1 MSLVDL
7 QSDLSKFRS
16 NSVKQEKT
24 TPASSKAKD
33 GNNFA
38 NVTPVTDNL
47 KTMSPN
53 VNPLEQSNLEG
64 MMSSTKL
71 DDINK
76 FQTKPISELLGKT
89 KLDDIKKLNS
99 KPLSGLLGKTKLDD
113 IKKFKT
119 KPITDLLGKSK
130 LDDTKAFNT
139 KPIESRLDGTKLDD
153 INAFN
158 TKSIESRLEGT
169 KLDDINPFTTTPIEK
184 RLEISKLDDIVKKVF
199 EEGLVNSVSKYSAI
213 NTNLETTP
221 ISNVSTENVISEL
234 GNVRRELFS
243 SKLDKSETEVSRVS
257 VGQNNLKS
265 NINVADSQLT
275 FDRKN
280 STPNIDTELNNQ
292 TNNITDPKIGIT
304 PSTLFTD
311 RTKQSAIIATKNL
324 ILPNDDVVNP
334 DVVISSKPLFNDLKP
349 QSVLINKGLVSPLNN
364 IVNPDIA
371 LERSVLSFER
381 ATESPELVTDIP
393 TTDYVTIPDT
403 KVFRVD
409 LKSKLEKDISDLNV
423 DGIPTKYVPVSKL
436 MEMTPTQ
443 IVDTIRYDLQSLQL
457 EDNSKYNLDKVLK
470 TIPSGRNENPEK
482 SKYSVIGTQ
491 ESNFFSNDFAE
502 GFTARQQFGDSKYV
516 GDSAFGWQGKANA
529 APAVNFIQDVNSQGF
544 QTFAQNG
551 KTAFILNSSKYGFVN
566 IPETDFFDENNL
578 YTKEGFKSFTRNYES
593 AFIENSSIFSWD
605 GKKDKA
611 PEVNYFDIGG
621 INTTSGFT
629 KLAQLYNTNYVL
641 ESSQFDWDG
650 TAPAVNYFDITNQY
664 TTDGFKTLSQ
674 PFISSYIPDSSQYD
688 WDGTRDQSPEVNYF
702 DLIGRYTTAGFTKFA
717 QNYDS
722 KYIQDAS
729 QFDWDGS
736 KEQVPVVNYFDIS
749 NANTT
754 DGFTKFAQNLDTK
767 YIPDSSIFDWDG
779 ARADVPVVNYFDLTN
794 TYTNDGFTSFSN
806 LYDSKYIQDSSQ
818 FDWNGKRENVP
829 TVNYFDLTNAHTN
842 IGFHSF
848 AAKLDSKYIK
858 ESSQFDWDGTRVK
871 APAVDYFDLTK
882 RNTTS
887 GFTTFHQL
895 NDSKYVKESSIFDWD
910 GVRSQAPAVNYLDLL
925 KQYTTEGFNT
935 FTQFEI
941 TKYIPDSSQ
950 FDWNGTRS
958 DAPAVDYFD
967 VSKKNTTVGF
977 HTFARKYESKYVPE
991 SSEFDWDG
999 TKQKAP
1005 AVDYFDLTKKFTTVG
1020 FHTFARKLETKY
1032 IPESSEFD
1040 WDGKKQKA
1048 PAVNYFDLNK
1058 RNTTIG
1064 FHTFAQQYDTK
1075 YIPESSIFDWD
1086 GNRGKAPAVNYFDLS
1101 NIATSKGFHIL
1112 AQQQEPTSYQT
1123 TGTRLKDG
1131 ASRFDWD
1138 GTRDKAPEVNYFDAN
1153 KIVTSKGFHKFAAP
1167 LEPTKYQNDG
1177 KSLKDDATIFDW
1189 DGLRDKANEIDFFDS
1204 TKRFTKKGFHRL
1216 AQQLEP
1222 TQYNHEASDYTFK
1235 GTKPETGINYF
1246 DSNTRNASGFTQK
1259 AEPLQTEYKHESSNF
1274 GFTGK
1279 LPNPID
1285 FFDNKDSDGF
1295 VLNTEPLQ
1303 SKFKE
1308 DTSRFTFV
1316 GKRSNAPAIDYIE
1329 NKNAPGFKSF
1339 PALLESN
1346 YDLDSTQFG
1355 WRGGRINAPEV
1366 DFLDNA
1372 ASSGFTTFAQTYQS
1386 FYTEDFGK
1394 YNWKGARSEAPNVS
1408 WFGITPKR
1416 KMQLPDLD
1424 SATRSVMTDQGFKTF
1439 FENKENTN
1447 LASSYS
1453 TLSTEN
1459 GQNKSAINNIPM
1471 TNFFGY
1477 TPSTRNGF
1485 MIKMSSTS
1493 DTMYPIVSPMMK
1505 YDLQIQ
1511 QRTPIQI
1518 SRGELQGGLV
1528 KDRELYA
1535 PNAFGKKIVGSTTSG
1550 KLASL
1555 QNQVPD
1561 SKVKTDAS
1569 YYGRTYEEN
1578 VRNFTDK
1585 QGYVSKWALKRN
1597 SPSPL
1602 DLQYSKFNLR
1612 ADAYNPDFLGS
1623 ADQPFV
1629 LRDIGQRWGFGANFD
1644 EGLVR
1649 GGAVTMADRI
1659 LNDVIRVGKF
1669 LVTGKGLL
1677 FLAKQVGLQLMN
1689 PNVDERP
1696 ANGIIDSLASATSFG
1711 MSPTQIFNPAA
1722 LIANTGG
1729 APIGLRL
1736 PRHSLLGALDSS
1748 MLNRYGDTA
1757 IKREFLADG
1766 TPAGSNFKG
1775 LEVPESDGD
1784 QTDYSRLIGLMKE
1797 LLPNSFKP
1805 NVSGLTFDHEHS
1817 KIYRV
1822 SSGFGGPG
1830 APLGIGGTKIRRAR
1844 HPYLTYYTT
1853 NALLTEQPTPP
1864 PSTSTTSGGG
1874 AGAAAAAA
1882 AGTAAAAA
1890 GVASVAGLGASGNP
1904 AYQTTALRNQFY
1916 SLSDKEGN
1924 SSPGGSYSAELL
1936 REYTQNDRKIFGMLR
1951 GLANMLPNGPSET
1964 VSAAGGTPTSASSA
1978 PSMSL
1983 HTQTITRIGGMNT
1996 FNPTTK
2002 IFSSRIKPSDFSAAA
2017 NNNEFPLE
2025 RNNPNETDPLK
2036 KYLTAT
2042 YSNLRKADVGSI
2054 SRSRKYNDFRFDLYN
2069 NPVGAASGSTEV
2081 GDQLKTREYVMS
2093 DPKYVNYDKLNLER
2107 NFGMGSHG
2115 EPGTQRNLPF
2125 ITNVQYKKHKLTGA
2139 TVPTV
2144 KPGRQFRGDR
2154 INIIDYKRVSKAISK
2169 NLVYEK
2175 GQYGDGSVPGSDD
2188 LVEFYF
2194 TGLKIRAGGVNKP
2207 AEIIAFRATFDNI
2220 QDTHSPKWN
2229 AIKYMG
2235 RGDPLYTYDGY
2246 ERSISFGFTVH
2257 IGSRDEM
2264 KASWRKLN
2272 YLASWTA
2279 PEYTSAGL
2287 IRGPVVRLNIGHL
2300 YRKMPGFISSLSYT
2314 FDNAGGVWET
2324 ANLSQD
2330 KNLKVKS
2337 APNDAN
2343 PNVLLSSPGVL
2354 QLPKTVQVSVGFTPF
2369 GVYRPEYNG
2378 VMYSLYDDGNSTG
2391 DSPESGLM
2399 PTSNTKVNYFRAF
2412 DADDAGNVVDALD
2425 PDNVVLLNSPKPDG
2439 KEAELVEVV
2448 TEKRD
2453 NLTEAEDDPSTNP
2466 KSPTTVGSG
2475 TNNAAPATTPGS
2487 GVLASAANPENTT
2500 PDTNTL
2506 SANNLT
2512 GLGATS
2518 PNPFTP
2524 QPFRVVPTTAPANVP
2539 TPTTGWE
2546 SLNKTG
2552 QTNLPVA
2559 GSNATGGTEL
2569 GLDYQ
2574 DLYKNVGATSGSSD
2588 KKVSKKKKKRG

>member
-53 VNPLEQSNLEG
+53 VNQLEQSNLEG

-71 DDINK
+71 DDIK
-76 FQTKPISELLGKT
+76 SFTTKPLSGLLGKT
-89 KLDDIKKLNS
+89 KLDDVKKFNT
-99 KPLSGLLGKTKLDD
+99 KPLSGLLSKTKLDD

-130 LDDTKAFNT
+130 LDDTKAFT
-139 KPIESRLDGTKLDD
+139 TTPIESK
-153 INAFN
+153 
-158 TKSIESRLEGT
+158 LEGT

-184 RLEISKLDDIVKKVF
+184 RLETSKLDDIVKKVF
-199 EEGLVNSVSKYSAI
+199 EEGLVNSVSKYSNI
-213 NTNLETTP
+213 DTD
-221 ISNVSTENVISEL
+221 SEL
-234 GNVRRELFS
+234 TPLAKLSSGTIASKFAQIREENFE
-243 SKLDKSETEVSRVS
+243 SKLNKSEINPSIIGI
-257 VGQNNLKS
+257 GQNNLQS
-265 NINVADSQLT
+265 NIQPNQTTLT
-275 FDRKN
+275 FDRKD
-280 STPNIDTELNNQ
+280 STPEISINSSDSSD
-292 TNNITDPKIGIT
+292 NITDPKVEINRIPLSLDRSSQSVDIT
-304 PSTLFTD
+304 S
-311 RTKQSAIIATKNL
+311 RGVV
-324 ILPNDDVVNP
+324 LPNDDVVDPKVTINT
-334 DVVISSKPLFNDLKP
+334 KPLFNDLKP
-349 QSVLINKGLVSPLNN
+349 QSVIINKDLFSPLNN
-364 IVNPDIA
+364 VLNPDIA
-371 LERSVLSFER
+371 FERSVLSMDK
-381 ATESPELVTDIP
+381 TIESPELFTDLP
-393 TTDYVTIPDT
+393 VDGFVTIPDT
-403 KVFRVD
+403 KIFKTD
-409 LKSKLEKDISDLNV
+409 LRTKLVKDISDYNV
-423 DGIPTKYVPVSKL
+423 DGIPAKYTPISKL
-436 MEMTPTQ
+436 MEMTPSQ
-443 IVDTIRYDLQSLQL
+443 IVDTIRYDLESAQL
-457 EDNSKYNLDKVLK
+457 EDNSKYNLDKVIK
-470 TIPSGRNENPEK
+470 TIPFGRNEDPSK
-482 SKYSVIGTQ
+482 SKYSSVDTQ
-491 ESNFFSNDFAE
+491 EVNFFPDSMAS
-502 GFTARQQFGDSKYV
+502 GFTARQQLGDSKFNGDSKY
-516 GDSAFGWQGKANA
+516 GWVGKAGA
-529 APAVNFIQDVNSQGF
+529 APSVNYMSDQNAKGF
-544 QTFAQNG
+544 KTFVENN
-551 KTAFILNSSKYGFVN
+551 KTAFVINSSRFGFVK
-566 IPETDFFDENNL
+566 IPEVNYFDENKL
-578 YTKEGFKSFTRNYES
+578 YTKEGFKAFTSQLES
-593 AFIENSSIFSWD
+593 AYIDNSSKYGWE
-605 GKKDKA
+605 GKTDAA
-611 PEVNYFDIGG
+611 PEVNYFDITGT
-621 INTTSGFT
+621 NTTAGFT
-629 KLAQLYNTNYVL
+629 KFVQLYDSKYIPD
-641 ESSQFDWDG
+641 SSVFDWEG
-650 TAPAVNYFDITNQY
+650 AAPAVNYFDITNTY
-664 TTDGFKTLSQ
+664 TTEGFKTLSQ
-674 PFISSYIPDSSQYD
+674 PFISSYIPDSSQFD
-688 WDGTRDQSPEVNYF
+688 WDGARDQSPEVNYF
-702 DLIGRYTTAGFTKFA
+702 DLLSRYTTTGFTKFA

-736 KEQVPVVNYFDIS
+736 KEQAPVVNYFDIS
-749 NANTT
+749 NTNTT
-754 DGFTKFAQNLDTK
+754 DGFTKFPQNLDSK
-767 YIPDSSIFDWDG
+767 YVPDSSQFDWDG
-779 ARADVPVVNYFDLTN
+779 SRENVPVVNYFDLTN

-806 LYDSKYIQDSSQ
+806 LYDSKYIPDSSV
-818 FDWNGKRENVP
+818 FDWNGNKENVP

-858 ESSQFDWDGTRVK
+858 ESSEFDWNGTRDK

-887 GFTTFHQL
+887 GFTTFHIL
-895 NDSKYVKESSIFDWD
+895 HDSKYIKESSIFDWD

-935 FTQFEI
+935 FTQFQI

-1005 AVDYFDLTKKFTTVG
+1005 AVDYFDLTKQFTTVG

-1040 WDGKKQKA
+1040 WDGTKRKA
-1048 PAVNYFDLNK
+1048 PAVNYFDLTK

-1064 FHTFAQQYDTK
+1064 FHTFAEKYDTK
-1075 YIPESSIFDWD
+1075 YIPESSEFDWD

-1123 TGTRLKDG
+1123 SGNQLRGG
-1131 ASRFDWD
+1131 ASIFDWD
-1138 GTRDKAPEVNYFDAN
+1138 GSRTAAPEVNYFDATN
-1153 KIVTSKGFHKFAAP
+1153 QRTTKGFHKFAKQ
-1167 LEPTKYQNDG
+1167 LEPTKYQTSG
-1177 KSLKDDATIFDW
+1177 TTLKDDASEFDW
-1189 DGLRDKANEIDFFDS
+1189 NGKRAKAPEVDFFDL
-1204 TKRFTKKGFHRL
+1204 TKQFTTKGFHRL
-1216 AQQLEP
+1216 AEVREQ
-1222 TQYNHEASDYTFK
+1222 TKYKTEASEFTFK
-1235 GTKPETGINYF
+1235 GSQPKKGVNYF
-1246 DSNTRNASGFTQK
+1246 DATAKNAAGFTQK
-1259 AEPLQTEYKHESSNF
+1259 PESLQTEYKHESSNF

-1295 VLNTEPLQ
+1295 ILNAEPLQ

-1316 GKRSNAPAIDYIE
+1316 GKRSNAPSIDYIE
-1329 NKNAPGFKSF
+1329 NKNAPGFNSF
-1339 PALLESN
+1339 PPLLESK

-1355 WRGGRINAPEV
+1355 WKGGRTSAPAI

-1453 TLSTEN
+1453 TLSTET
-1459 GQNKSAINNIPM
+1459 GRNKSAINDIPM

-1805 NVSGLTFDHEHS
+1805 NVAGLTFDYEHS
-1817 KIYRV
+1817 KIYRI
-1822 SSGFGGPG
+1822 SSGFGGTG
-1830 APLGIGGTKIRRAR
+1830 APLGIGGTKIRRAT

-1853 NALLTEQPTPP
+1853 NAFLVEAAPTTPP
-1864 PSTSTTSGGG
+1864 ATTTAASSVPTSPTTATAA
-1874 AGAAAAAA
+1874 AGAAL
-1882 AGTAAAAA
+1882 
-1890 GVASVAGLGASGNP
+1890 GLGTTSNP
-1904 AYQTTALRNQFY
+1904 QYPKTALRNQY
-1916 SLSDKEGN
+1916 YNLADKNGDVN
-1924 SSPGGSYSAELL
+1924 PGGSYSAELFN
-1936 REYTQNDRKIFGMLR
+1936 EYNKSGKSAFGMIK
-1951 GLANMLPNGPSET
+1951 GLINLLPNGPGNT
-1964 VSAAGGTPTSASSA
+1964 VSAGGGTASTGSAGTSGSAASV
-1978 PSMSL
+1978 PMSL
-1983 HTQTITRIGGMNT
+1983 HSETINRIKGLNPFTQK
-1996 FNPTTK
+1996 TK
-2002 IFSSRIKPSDFSAAA
+2002 TFSSIIKPETHA
-2017 NNNEFPLE
+2017 NALNNQDIPLHKS
-2025 RNNPNETDPLK
+2025 NPIETDPLK
-2036 KYLTAT
+2036 KYLTST
-2042 YSNLRKADVGSI
+2042 YSNLRKADVGTV
-2054 SRSRKYNDFRFDLYN
+2054 SRSRKYNDFRQDIYDSEV
-2069 NPVGAASGSTEV
+2069 PPSTASGSSAAA
-2081 GDQLKTREYVMS
+2081 GQLQIKQFIMT
-2093 DPKYVNYDKLNLER
+2093 DPKIMRYHKQNLE
-2107 NFGMGSHG
+2107 NFYGIGAHG
-2115 EPGTQRNLPF
+2115 EPGSQRNLPF
-2125 ITNVQYKKHKLTGA
+2125 VSNIHYMKDKKTGA
-2139 TVPTV
+2139 SVPV
-2144 KPGRQFRGDR
+2144 LKKGRQFRGDR
-2154 INIIDYKRVSKAISK
+2154 INIIDYKQVTKPINK

-2175 GQYGDGSVPGSDD
+2175 NLDGVPGSED

-2194 TGLKIRAGGVNKP
+2194 TGLKIGAGGVNKP
-2207 AEIIAFRATFDNI
+2207 AEVIVFRATFDNI

-2229 AIKYMG
+2229 AVKYMG

-2279 PEYTSAGL
+2279 PDYTSAGL
-2287 IRGPVVRLNIGHL
+2287 IRGPVIRLNIGHL

-2314 FDNAGGVWET
+2314 FDNVGGVWET
-2324 ANLSQD
+2324 AKLPEDKSQTVRTA
-2330 KNLKVKS
+2330 N
-2337 APNDAN
+2337 NDAT

-2354 QLPKTVQVSVGFTPF
+2354 QLPKTIQVSVGFTPF

-2378 VMYSLYDDGNSTG
+2378 VMYSLYDDGQTEG
-2391 DSPESGLM
+2391 IESGLM
-2399 PTSNTKVNYFRAF
+2399 PSSDTKVNYFRAIDTKDDGTRASVT
-2412 DADDAGNVVDALD
+2412 DADNKAL
-2425 PDNVVLLNSPKPDG
+2425 LQSPPPDG
-2439 KEAELVEVV
+2439 KEADVV
-2448 TEKRD
+2448 DVDPKLRDETNDEK
-2453 NLTEAEDDPSTNP
+2453 PST
-2466 KSPTTVGSG
+2466 
-2475 TNNAAPATTPGS
+2475 APAGSKGLIGNAEKAGTDTPSSTTTATDTANVPGNAPGT
-2487 GVLASAANPENTT
+2487 GVLLQSDGETAKQS
-2500 PDTNTL
+2500 TNSL
-2506 SANNLT
+2506 APNNLT
-2512 GLGATS
+2512 GLGGSGQTQDTS
-2518 PNPFTP
+2518 NNF
-2524 QPFRVVPTTAPANVP
+2524 VMAPKTGTNVP
-2539 TPTTGWE
+2539 ADVPPKTTG
-2546 SLNKTG
+2546 T
-2552 QTNLPVA
+2552 QTVVTDTQYGPAIPTNDQYGPA
-2559 GSNATGGTEL
+2559 APSTSNATETTGKT
-2569 GLDYQ
+2569 
-2574 DLYKNVGATSGSSD
+2574 D
-2588 KKVSKKKKKRG
+2588 KPRSKKKKKRG

>member
-16 NSVKQEKT
+16 TSVKQAKT
-24 TPASSKAKD
+24 TSASSKAKD
-33 GNNFA
+33 GKNFA
-38 NVTPVTDNL
+38 NVTPVSD
-47 KTMSPN
+47 KMESMSPN
-53 VNPLEQSNLEG
+53 INPIEKRNLAE

-71 DDINK
+71 DDIKK
-76 FQTKPISELLGKT
+76 FNT
-89 KLDDIKKLNS
+89 
-99 KPLSGLLGKTKLDD
+99 KPLSGLLGNTKLDD
-113 IKKFKT
+113 IKKFNT
-119 KPITDLLGKSK
+119 KPIEDLLGKSN
-130 LDDTKAFNT
+130 LDDTKAFKT
-139 KPIESRLDGTKLDD
+139 AP
-153 INAFN
+153 
-158 TKSIESRLEGT
+158 IESRLEGT
-169 KLDDINPFTTTPIEK
+169 KLDDVNPFTTTPIEK
-184 RLEISKLDDIVKKVF
+184 RLETSKLDDIVKKVF

-221 ISNVSTENVISEL
+221 ISNISTENIISEL

-243 SKLDKSETEVSRVS
+243 SKLNKSETEVSRVS

-265 NINVADSQLT
+265 NINVADSRLT

-292 TNNITDPKIGIT
+292 RNNITDPKIEIT
-304 PSTLFTD
+304 SLPLFTD

-381 ATESPELVTDIP
+381 ATESPELITDIP
-393 TTDYVTIPDT
+393 TTDYITIPDT

-423 DGIPTKYVPVSKL
+423 DGIPTKYVTVSKL

-457 EDNSKYNLDKVLK
+457 DDNSKYNLDKVLR

-593 AFIENSSIFSWD
+593 AFIENSSIFTWD

-621 INTTSGFT
+621 INTTSGFN

-674 PFISSYIPDSSQYD
+674 PFISSYIPDSSRFD
-688 WDGTRDQSPEVNYF
+688 WDGVRDQSPEVNYF
-702 DLIGRYTTAGFTKFA
+702 DLPGRYTTAGFTKFA

-736 KEQVPVVNYFDIS
+736 KEE
-749 NANTT
+749 A
-754 DGFTKFAQNLDTK
+754 
-767 YIPDSSIFDWDG
+767 
-779 ARADVPVVNYFDLTN
+779 PVVNYFDLTN

-806 LYDSKYIQDSSQ
+806 LYDSKYIKDSSQ
-818 FDWNGKRENVP
+818 FDWNGNKENVP

-858 ESSQFDWDGTRVK
+858 DSSQFDWDGTRDK

-935 FTQFEI
+935 FTQFQI

-967 VSKKNTTVGF
+967 LTKKNTTVGF
-977 HTFARKYESKYVPE
+977 HTFAIKYESKYVPE

-1075 YIPESSIFDWD
+1075 YIPESSVFDWD
-1086 GNRGKAPAVNYFDLS
+1086 GNRGKAPAVNYFDLT

-1123 TGTRLKDG
+1123 SGNQLGGG
-1131 ASRFDWD
+1131 ASIFDWD
-1138 GTRDKAPEVNYFDAN
+1138 GSRTAAPEVNYFDTGNQRTTA
-1153 KIVTSKGFHKFAAP
+1153 GFHKFAKQ
-1167 LEPTKYQNDG
+1167 LEPTKYQTTG
-1177 KSLKDDATIFDW
+1177 ITLKEEASDFDW
-1189 DGLRDKANEIDFFDS
+1189 NGSRDKANEIDFFDL

-1216 AQQLEP
+1216 AQQLEA

-1259 AEPLQTEYKHESSNF
+1259 AETLQTEYKHESSNF

-1329 NKNAPGFKSF
+1329 NKNAPGFNSF
-1339 PALLESN
+1339 PPLLESK

-1355 WRGGRINAPEV
+1355 WKGGRINAPEV

-1394 YNWKGARSEAPNVS
+1394 YNWKGARTDAPNVS

-1416 KMQLPDLD
+1416 KMQIPDLD

-1459 GQNKSAINNIPM
+1459 GLNKSLVNGIPM

-1485 MIKMSSTS
+1485 MIKMTSTS
-1493 DTMYPIVSPMMK
+1493 DTMYPIVSPMMR
-1505 YDLQIQ
+1505 YDLQLQ

-1518 SRGELQGGLV
+1518 SRGDLQGGLIT
-1528 KDRELYA
+1528 DRELYA
-1535 PNAFGKKIVGSTTSG
+1535 PNTFGKKIFGNGRLS
-1550 KLASL
+1550 SL

-1561 SKVKTDAS
+1561 SKVDTDSS

-1578 VRNFTDK
+1578 VRNFTEK
-1585 QGYVSKWALKRN
+1585 KGYVAKWAIKQN

-1629 LRDIGQRWGFGANFD
+1629 MRDIGQRWGFGANFD

-1659 LNDVIRVGKF
+1659 LNDVIRIGKF
-1669 LVTGKGLL
+1669 LITGKGLL

-1689 PNVDERP
+1689 PNVDSRP
-1696 ANGIIDSLASATSFG
+1696 ANGIIDTIASATSFG
-1711 MSPTQIFNPAA
+1711 MSPTQIFNPLA

-1757 IKREFLADG
+1757 IKREFLSDG
-1766 TPAGSNFKG
+1766 TPAGSNFKE

-1805 NVSGLTFDHEHS
+1805 NVAGLTFDHEHA

-1853 NALLTEQPTPP
+1853 NALLTEQPIPL

-1874 AGAAAAAA
+1874 AAAA

-1890 GVASVAGLGASGNP
+1890 GLASVAGLGASGNP

-1916 SLSDKEGN
+1916 SLSDNEGN
-1924 SSPGGSYSAELL
+1924 SSPGGSYSAELMK
-1936 REYTQNDRKIFGMLR
+1936 EYTQNDRKIFGMLR
-1951 GLANMLPNGPSET
+1951 GLTNILPNGPSET
-1964 VSAAGGTPTSASSA
+1964 VSATGGTPASSSSA

-2002 IFSSRIKPSDFSAAA
+2002 IFSSRIKPTDFSAAA

-2069 NPVGAASGSTEV
+2069 NAVGSVTGSDV
-2081 GDQLKTREYVMS
+2081 NADQLKTREYIMS

-2107 NFGMGSHG
+2107 NFGMGAHG
-2115 EPGTQRNLPF
+2115 EPGSQRNLPF
-2125 ITNVQYKKHKLTGA
+2125 ISNVQYKKHKLTGA
-2139 TVPTV
+2139 SVPTV

-2194 TGLKIRAGGVNKP
+2194 TGLKIRAGGLNKP
-2207 AEIIAFRATFDNI
+2207 AEIIAFRATFDSI

-2229 AIKYMG
+2229 SVKYMG

-2272 YLASWTA
+2272 YLASWTT

-2287 IRGPVVRLNIGHL
+2287 IRGPVIRLNIGHL

-2314 FDNAGGVWET
+2314 FDNVGGVWET

-2337 APNDAN
+2337 GQNDVN

-2412 DADDAGNVVDALD
+2412 DADDAGNMVDTLD
-2425 PDNVVLLNSPKPDG
+2425 PDNVVLLSSPKPDG
-2439 KEAELVEVV
+2439 KEADLVEVD
-2448 TEKRD
+2448 EQKKD
-2453 NLTEAEDDPSTNP
+2453 NTNESDDDPSTNP
-2466 KSPTTVGSG
+2466 KSPTNVGSG
-2475 TNNAAPATTPGS
+2475 TNNGAPATTPS
-2487 GVLASAANPENTT
+2487 TGVLASSAGQAT
-2500 PDTNTL
+2500 DTNTL

-2512 GLGATS
+2512 GLGATA
-2518 PNPFTP
+2518 PNTFAA
-2524 QPFRVVPTTAPANVP
+2524 QPFRVVPTTVPANVP

-2546 SLNKTG
+2546 NLNQTG

-2559 GSNATGGTEL
+2559 GSSATGGTEL

-2574 DLYKNVGATSGSSD
+2574 NLYKNIADTSGSSD
-2588 KKVSKKKKKRG
+2588 KKISKKKKKRG